1 MSDKVKSIILTE
13 FGGLDKIKVMDWPI
27 NSTNLRTKE
36 LEVKVSICGVNFADV
51 YTRLGFLPHLETPR
65 VLGLECVGTVVNV
78 GMEVDQ
84 FKIGQRVLCYRWTG
98 GLYRERV
105 IVEEKYCFTV
115 PDSLSDEQ
123 LVCLPS
129 QYLTAYFALFDFGNL
144 RPNQTVLMHSCVGG
158 VGCAV
163 TQLCKTVPNV
173 TIHGT
178 TSAHKLEVARLKG
191 VHHVFTLADLNKQN
205 HRYDIIIDPLGGP
218 YSSINQSLLKHL
230 GRSILIGATSMI
242 GSKDPPS
249 SSTGN
254 SVDYLDLV
262 MNNRSISGLH
272 VGLICENAPLR
283 VKACMEHLFTLC
295 MEEKIAP
302 IVHATFTFDQI
313 QNAQEELL
321 ERRNIGKILLRPH

>member
-144 RPNQTVLMHSCVGG
+144 RPNQTVLMHSCVG
-158 VGCAV
+158 
-163 TQLCKTVPNV
+163 
-173 TIHGT
+173 
-178 TSAHKLEVARLKG
+178 
-191 VHHVFTLADLNKQN
+191 
-205 HRYDIIIDPLGGP
+205 
-218 YSSINQSLLKHL
+218 
-230 GRSILIGATSMI
+230 ATSMI

-254 SVDYLDLV
+254 SVEYLDLV